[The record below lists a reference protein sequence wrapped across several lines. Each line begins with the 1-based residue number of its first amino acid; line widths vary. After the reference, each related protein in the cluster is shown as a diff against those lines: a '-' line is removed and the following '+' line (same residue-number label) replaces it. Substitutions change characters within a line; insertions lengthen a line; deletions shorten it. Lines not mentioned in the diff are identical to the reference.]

1 MYTILILFFGS
12 LLAIVFMIGRK
23 ILMLHHGVTL
33 SEGEPIF
40 KNSSLE
46 EWKYSVV
53 NKAKRWNYVFL
64 VIVIR
69 IYFRILNLIKLGY
82 QKFIAK
88 IKSMKSTDTEAP
100 IKEKKEVSRFLKMVS
115 EYKSKIRKIK
125 RKIKEEEKDSI

>member
-1 MYTILILFFGS
+1 
-12 LLAIVFMIGRK
+12 
-23 ILMLHHGVTL
+23 MLHHGVTL
-33 SEGEPIF
+33 PEGEPIF
-40 KNSSLE
+40 KDSSLE

-69 IYFRILNLIKLGY
+69 IYFRIVNLIKLGY

-88 IKSMKSTDTEAP
+88 IKSMNSTDTEAP
-100 IKEKKEVSRFLKMVS
+100 NKEKKEVSRFLKMVL

-125 RKIKEEEKDSI
+125 RKIKEEERDSI